1 MSDEQTIQV
10 YDDRTAEYARK
21 NEEHAISDPRLKS
34 FIEACPTGGR
44 VLDLGCGP
52 GVTANLM
59 ACAGLITD
67 AVDASA
73 EMVAMASQYP
83 DVNARQATF
92 HQINGTSI
100 YDGVWANFCLLHA
113 PRADFPTHLAAIHTA
128 LKPNGVFYIAL
139 KLGTDESRDRLGRFY
154 TYYTAED
161 LCAHLETA
169 GFTVVDQVFG
179 QGTGLDGSVS
189 DYISVATH
197 A

>member
-10 YDDRTAEYARK
+10 YDDRTAEYART
-21 NEEHAISDPRLKS
+21 NEGHAISNPCLKT

-52 GVTANLM
+52 GAAANLM
-59 ACAGLITD
+59 ARAGLIAD

-73 EMVAMASQYP
+73 EMVAMASQHP

-92 HQINGTSI
+92 DQINGTSI
-100 YDGVWANFCLLHA
+100 YDGVWANFSLLHA
-113 PRADFPTHLAAIHTA
+113 PRADFPTHLAAIHAA

-154 TYYTAED
+154 TYYTAAD
-161 LCAHLETA
+161 LCAHLETT
-169 GFTVVDQVFG
+169 GFTVADQVFG

-189 DYISVATH
+189 DWISVATH